1 MTFVRRTATAVA
13 AVLLVG
19 TIVLASLMAPWGER
33 TGAQTEPTATTQAE
47 VPPTPTP
54 PFSASLLAEAE
65 IGPVPAG
72 PVNLSVVTIN
82 IPPLSVTEPI
92 ANSGPV
98 VIRVDKGTITLDAA
112 EATIGPVVPAVG
124 IIHPEPAIP
133 GPANGVLIGPGQQI
147 VLDAGTPAQIRN
159 DGDVP
164 ATIMVIALQSD
175 EWEAGAVASP
185 TATVVATPEAV
196 PGDATPTT

>member
-13 AVLLVG
+13 AALLVG
-19 TIVLASLMAPWGER
+19 AIVLVSLLAPLGGR
-33 TGAQTEPTATTQAE
+33 TGAQTEPTATPQTEA
-47 VPPTPTP
+47 PPTSTP
-54 PFSASLLAEAE
+54 PFSSTLLAEAE

-72 PVNLSVVTIN
+72 PMNLSVVTIN

-92 ANSGPV
+92 ANPGPV

-112 EATIGPVVPAVG
+112 EATIGPVLAAVG
-124 IIHPEPAIP
+124 IIHPEPPMP
-133 GPANGVLIGPGQQI
+133 GPANGVIIGPGQQI
-147 VLDAGTPAQIRN
+147 VLAAGTPAQIRN

-164 ATIMVIALQSD
+164 ATIMVIALQS
-175 EWEAGAVASP
+175 EAWEASAVASP
-185 TATVVATPEAV
+185 TATVVATPAAA